1 MSVVK
6 VLAAPKTAGCR
17 RHWPYSVQRAA
28 KTAKTNVM
36 PLMPAFAA
44 SLKKNAAP
52 GKLQVIAPEGS
63 RTP

>member
-6 VLAAPKTAGCR
+6 VLAAPKTAGCL

-28 KTAKTNVM
+28 KTAKTNV
-36 PLMPAFAA
+36 MPAFAA